1 MPTPRL
7 RDRNEA
13 LLIELL
19 FNVNRARAEVRV
31 GRTVPA
37 TSTNRHDQ
45 QQRRALL
52 ADAMEAYADAREF
65 RSLTGTAT
73 RCGSTDQWQG
83 REGTPAAHRMVD
95 SRQADEWGSRW
106 D

>member
-13 LLIELL
+13 LLIKLL
-19 FNVNRARAEVRV
+19 FNVNRARAEVRA
-31 GRTVPA
+31 GRSVPA

-52 ADAMEAYADAREF
+52 ADAMEAYADAAATSGVPLPYRYRDEMRLN
-65 RSLTGTAT
+65 RSMAGT
-73 RCGSTDQWQG
+73 
-83 REGTPAAHRMVD
+83 
-95 SRQADEWGSRW
+95 
-106 D
+106 

>member
-19 FNVNRARAEVRV
+19 FNVNRARAGVRA
-31 GRTVPA
+31 GRRVPT

-45 QQRRALL
+45 QQRRARL
-52 ADAMEAYADAREF
+52 ADAMEAYADAATSAGVPLPYRYRDEMRLN
-65 RSLTGTAT
+65 RSMA
-73 RCGSTDQWQG
+73 R
-83 REGTPAAHRMVD
+83 
-95 SRQADEWGSRW
+95 
-106 D
+106 